1 MKEKTYYLKLFS
13 KEPDWTSINLG
24 VLVCIQCS
32 GIHRSL
38 GVHISKV
45 RSLTLDKL
53 DDEVYLVNFI
63 LTFFF
68 FSLVLIFL
76 KKWK

>member
-68 FSLVLIFL
+68 FHLYLFF
-76 KKWK
+76 